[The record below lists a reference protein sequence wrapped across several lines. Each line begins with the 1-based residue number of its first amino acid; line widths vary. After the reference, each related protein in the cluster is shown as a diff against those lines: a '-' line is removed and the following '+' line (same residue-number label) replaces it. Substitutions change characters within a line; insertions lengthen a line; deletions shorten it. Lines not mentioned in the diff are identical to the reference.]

1 MWNIINNPCIIK
13 YVCVF
18 LANCWTCLRGVGH
31 SWFIRWGAHESR
43 LSSRCHHGMSRVHNG
58 NEAILTIIILS
69 QWKCQLFLG
78 EIFSS
83 PKVDGVEVCRKNCL
97 SKFCCGVYD
106 PSWKSVQSIRWQSS
120 IGPNGSNRIYPAF
133 SALAIFLLPIFFIFL
148 AMKVFSFMIFL
159 FLLSHLLLVTIIFWP
174 LQCRIHWCI
183 FKSCKMPKVSKVIFL
198 YYEAFEYDFFGK

>member
-1 MWNIINNPCIIK
+1 MWI
-13 YVCVF
+13 CVF

-31 SWFIRWGAHESR
+31 SWFIRWGAQESR

-58 NEAILTIIILS
+58 NEAILKIIILS

-97 SKFCCGVYD
+97 SKFCGGVYD

-133 SALAIFLLPIFFIFL
+133 SALAIFFTNILQ
-148 AMKVFSFMIFL
+148 
-159 FLLSHLLLVTIIFWP
+159 LLLAIKCFPSGSSSSFYPSCSLSP
-174 LQCRIHWCI
+174 LSFGICSAVFIDAFSIVAKCQK
-183 FKSCKMPKVSKVIFL
+183 FKK
-198 YYEAFEYDFFGK
+198 

>member
-1 MWNIINNPCIIK
+1 MWI
-13 YVCVF
+13 CVF
-18 LANCWTCLRGVGH
+18 LANCWTYLRGVGH
-31 SWFIRWGAHESR
+31 SWFIRWGAQESR

-58 NEAILTIIILS
+58 NEAILKIIILS

-133 SALAIFLLPIFFIFL
+133 SALAIFLFYQY
-148 AMKVFSFMIFL
+148 S
-159 FLLSHLLLVTIIFWP
+159 SIFWQWKCFPSRSSSSFYPTCSLSP
-174 LQCRIHWCI
+174 LSFGLCSAAFIDA
-183 FKSCKMPKVSKVIFL
+183 FSKVVKCQKFQ
-198 YYEAFEYDFFGK
+198 K

>member
-1 MWNIINNPCIIK
+1 MWI
-13 YVCVF
+13 CVF
-18 LANCWTCLRGVGH
+18 LPNCWTCLKGVGH
-31 SWFIRWGAHESR
+31 SWFIRWGAQESR

-97 SKFCCGVYD
+97 SKFCGGVYD

-133 SALAIFLLPIFFIFL
+133 SALAIFFTNILQ
-148 AMKVFSFMIFL
+148 
-159 FLLSHLLLVTIIFWP
+159 LLLAIKCFPSGSSSSFYPSCSLSP
-174 LQCRIHWCI
+174 LSFGICSAVYIDAFSIVAKCQK
-183 FKSCKMPKVSKVIFL
+183 FKK
-198 YYEAFEYDFFGK
+198 